1 MHEVHKPLARR
12 YGYYVSGKFDQF
24 NTAGPFSAL
33 IQVLCDVCFGFIE
46 TTLNALTSTSQAIQ
60 QLMQQILTESE
71 EQVLSWKQRILKGVG
86 NNGQI
91 VIDIIPKLELIIGKS
106 SCIY

>member
-46 TTLNALTSTSQAIQ
+46 TTFECSNINIAGDPTTDAADTHGERRASAELEAEDSEGCGQ
-60 QLMQQILTESE
+60 QRANRDRHHS
-71 EQVLSWKQRILKGVG
+71 RAGVG
-86 NNGQI
+86 
-91 VIDIIPKLELIIGKS
+91 
-106 SCIY
+106 YW

>member
-33 IQVLCDVCFGFIE
+33 IQVHYISDW
-46 TTLNALTSTSQAIQ
+46 TRALDPLTPPLQAIQ
-60 QLMQQILTESE
+60 QLLQQILTESE
-71 EQVLSWKQRILKGVG
+71 EQVLNWKQRILKGLG

-91 VIDIIPKLELIIGKS
+91 VIGIIPELELIIG
-106 SCIY
+106 IHLFVI